1 MNFDIKFDFQRRDRL
16 GLIEAIWG
24 QDKSIDQ
31 LERLCGNVLSK
42 NEVVFITR
50 SNREKANYLLD
61 LYGDARFYEEA
72 NCLTIGKNFK
82 KKIQRFCL
90 LLICLVVLIFQ
101 SDIPNLKALTMDN
114 FQSEMVIEELRLKVS
129 ADVKAAWLN
138 AEKEIWEPWLSS
150 QDGFLGRQLFWD
162 KEKEEALI
170 LVNWKSKKLWKSIPI
185 SEVNVVQQKFEDNVK
200 AALNIGDNPFELIYE
215 GELDKQT

>member
-1 MNFDIKFDFQRRDRL
+1 MKLNLNL
-16 GLIEAIWG
+16 G
-24 QDKSIDQ
+24 
-31 LERLCGNVLSK
+31 
-42 NEVVFITR
+42 
-50 SNREKANYLLD
+50 
-61 LYGDARFYEEA
+61 
-72 NCLTIGKNFK
+72 

-101 SDIPNLKALTMDN
+101 SNIPNLKAFTMEN
-114 FQSEMVIEELRLKVS
+114 YQGEMVIEELRLKVP

-170 LVNWKSKKLWKSIPI
+170 LVNWKNKKSWKSIEM
-185 SEVNVVQQKFEDNVK
+185 SEVNVVQKKFEDNVR
-200 AALNIGDNPFELIYE
+200 AVLNVGENPFELIYE
-215 GELDKQT
+215 GELYKQR